1 VLSGF
6 ILPCGILNPVFS
18 NSEAASVTYLAAPDL
33 GFLVPPYSAF
43 II

>member
-1 VLSGF
+1 VAFGF
-6 ILPCGILNPVFS
+6 RLPCGILNPVFS
-18 NSEAASVTYLAAPDL
+18 NSEAISVIYLAAPDL